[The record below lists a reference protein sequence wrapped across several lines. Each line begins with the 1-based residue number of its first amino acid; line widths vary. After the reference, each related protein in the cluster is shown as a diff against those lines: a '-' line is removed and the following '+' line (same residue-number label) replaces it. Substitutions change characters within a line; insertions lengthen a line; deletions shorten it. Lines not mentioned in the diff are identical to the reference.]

1 MTYMID
7 KIARAMHASV
17 NGHVQPPP
25 TWDNQSEQSQNY
37 WRIGARAAIVAMR
50 EPSDMMIAEGHYIVD
65 VPCAP
70 DEEVANVIDIWEAM
84 IDAALVDE

>member
-50 EPSDMMIAEGHYIVD
+50 EPTETMIDAGSKEQRNILSKPIEG
-65 VPCAP
+65 
-70 DEEVANVIDIWEAM
+70 IWAAM
-84 IDAALVDE
+84 IDDALGDE

>member
-17 NGHVQPPP
+17 NGHVTPPP

-50 EPSDMMIAEGHYIVD
+50 EPNEAMFRKLRLYENH
-65 VPCAP
+65 P
-70 DEEVANVIDIWEAM
+70 DKEFVMDGGMWREM
-84 IDAALVDE
+84 IDAALGDE

>member
-17 NGHVQPPP
+17 NGHVIPPP

-50 EPSDMMIAEGHYIVD
+50 KPTQE
-65 VPCAP
+65 
-70 DEEVANVIDIWEAM
+70 M
-84 IDAALVDE
+84 IDLCVDLGHDRDDAVDAWEDMIDSALGVK

>member
-37 WRIGARAAIVAMR
+37 WRIGARAAISAMR
-50 EPSDMMIAEGHYIVD
+50 EPTETMIDAGSKEQRNILSKPIEG
-65 VPCAP
+65 
-70 DEEVANVIDIWEAM
+70 IWAAM
-84 IDAALVDE
+84 IDDALGDE